1 MKIYQVMIVSKPG
14 SWQKILASTVSN
26 YPFLEVS
33 EIFSGSL
40 TASEKITE
48 IYPAILLIDSTI
60 SIDDAITLVAKVKS
74 KNSWT
79 KIIVV
84 VDTEQQR
91 NRFELSRADYIVSS
105 YALESELRNVFQD
118 LGEDKLDLPEA
129 V

>member
-1 MKIYQVMIVSKPG
+1 MKSYQVMIVSKPG

-60 SIDDAITLVAKVKS
+60 PIDDAITLVAKVKS